1 MNITEDIVESI
12 GFVKKEN
19 SSNPVYYFLK
29 VNTEEDLKGTV
40 IIGKDVESDEVVWS
54 LRRNRGDCASFVQKI
69 ETICDLVSVISQ
81 HSFKLGD
88 RSRRIKLK
96 KAIGIR

>member
-29 VNTEEDLKGTV
+29 VNTEDLKGTV

-54 LRRNRGDCASFVQKI
+54 LRRNGGDCAPFVQKI